1 MPDTVFVGYDRDDS
15 MVFRLPNGRLWC
27 SIMPRPMDR
36 ALVQA
41 QHIWDTFGDS
51 AGVDP
56 DRYVCDFGPQ
66 TGEKHWENPF

>member
-1 MPDTVFVGYDRDDS
+1 
-15 MVFRLPNGRLWC
+15 
-27 SIMPRPMDR
+27 MDR

-56 DRYVCDFGPQ
+56 DRYVRDFGPITQ
-66 TGEKHWENPF
+66 ELKGVNEDG